1 LRGGF
6 WEDADKD
13 REGSRGVK
21 VTKIKGLLL
30 MLALLGLSLLAAC
43 SPPGASTGG
52 GGGDGGKEAQQVVEG
67 GGKGGGQGAVCDVKP
82 PDISGLGKAVV
93 GFSQSEEETNP
104 FRIAETQSI
113 RDEAKK
119 VGVEKLIVTNAA
131 SQINK
136 QNSDIQD
143 MLAQGA
149 EVLIVAPL
157 NADGLEPAFQAAA
170 DQGVPVFLIDREVTA
185 KPCENYITF
194 MGSNFFRQGRQAADL
209 LAEATNEKAQ
219 VAILE
224 GTPGAS
230 VTTDRQNGFVKQV
243 KAEYPDMEVV
253 ASQTANF
260 VRTEGQTVM
269 EQLLQSNPD
278 IDAVYGH
285 NDEMALGAIQA
296 IRDAGKTPGK
306 DVKIVSIDGTEGAVQ
321 ALAQG
326 QMNGV
331 VESNPRF
338 GPLAFQ
344 TVEKFLSGDPIPQK
358 IIIQDRIYTPENAQ
372 ENLDA
377 AY

>member
-1 LRGGF
+1 MGN
-6 WEDADKD
+6 
-13 REGSRGVK
+13 REGSQMVGALR
-21 VTKIKGLLL
+21 IKGLLL
-30 MLALLGLSLLAAC
+30 TLVLFVLAVAAC
-43 SPPGASTGG
+43 APPGSDTGG
-52 GGGDGGKEAQQVVEG
+52 GGGGGGGEQAQQRVEKAG
-67 GGKGGGQGAVCDVKP
+67 GGGPVCDVKP
-82 PDISGLGKAVV
+82 PNIDGLGQATV

-113 RDEAKK
+113 RDEAEK

-131 SQINK
+131 SQISK

-170 DQGVPVFLIDREVTA
+170 DENVPVFLIDREVTA
-185 KPCENYITF
+185 KPCESYITF
-194 MGSNFFRQGRQAADL
+194 MGSNFVRQGQQAADL
-209 LAEATNEKAQ
+209 LAEATNEEAQ

-230 VTTDRQNGFVKQV
+230 VTTDRQNGFVDQLE
-243 KAEYPDMEVV
+243 AEYPDMEVV

-260 VRTEGQTVM
+260 IRTEGQTVM

-278 IDAVYGH
+278 LTAVYAH
-285 NDEMALGAIQA
+285 NDEMALGAVQA
-296 IRDAGKTPGK
+296 IRDAGKEPGK
-306 DVKIVSIDGTEGAVQ
+306 DIKIVSIDGTEGAVQ

-326 QMNGV
+326 QLNGV

-358 IIIQDRIYTPENAQ
+358 IIIEDRIYTPENAE

>member
-1 LRGGF
+1 MKRSL
-6 WEDADKD
+6 
-13 REGSRGVK
+13 V
-21 VTKIKGLLL
+21 LLIAAT
-30 MLALLGLSLLAAC
+30 LAVVLAAC
-43 SPPGASTGG
+43 APPGANQGG
-52 GGGDGGKEAQQVVEG
+52 GGGGGGGGEEAQQKVE
-67 GGKGGGQGAVCDVKP
+67 KSGGGQGPVCDVQP
-82 PDISGLGKAVV
+82 PDIAGLEEAVV

-113 RDEAKK
+113 RDEAEN

-131 SQINK
+131 SQISK

-149 EVLIVAPL
+149 EILIVAPL

-170 DQGVPVFLIDREVTA
+170 DQNVPVFLIDREVTA
-185 KPCENYITF
+185 EPCENYITF
-194 MGSNFFRQGRQAADL
+194 MGSNFVRQGKQAADL
-209 LAEATNEKAQ
+209 LAEATNEQAQ

-230 VTTDRQNGFVKQV
+230 VSADRQSGFQDQLE
-243 KAEYPDMEVV
+243 AEYPDMEVV

-278 IDAVYGH
+278 INAVYAH

-296 IRDAGKTPGK
+296 IRDAGKTPGD

-344 TVEKFLSGDPIPQK
+344 TVEKFLSGEPIPQK
-358 IIIQDRIYTPENAQ
+358 IIIEDRIYTPENAE
-372 ENLDA
+372 ENLGA

>member
-1 LRGGF
+1 MWIR
-6 WEDADKD
+6 
-13 REGSRGVK
+13 
-21 VTKIKGLLL
+21 GLLVVVV
-30 MLALLGLSLLAAC
+30 LALLAAC
-43 SPPGASTGG
+43 SPPGTNTGEDGGSDGG
-52 GGGDGGKEAQQVVEG
+52 GGGGEDAQQVVEEETMMGGTTMG
-67 GGKGGGQGAVCDVKP
+67 GGMEQAVCDIEP
-82 PDISGLGKAVV
+82 PDISLEDAVV

-113 RDEAKK
+113 RDEAEN
-119 VGVEKLIVTNAA
+119 VGVEELIVTNAA
-131 SQINK
+131 SQISK
-136 QNSDIQD
+136 QNSDIRD

-149 EVLIVAPL
+149 EILIVAPL

-170 DQGVPVFLIDREVTA
+170 EQNVPVFLIDREVTA
-185 KPCENYITF
+185 EPCENYITF
-194 MGSNFFRQGRQAADL
+194 MGSNFLRQGQQAADL
-209 LAEATNEKAQ
+209 LAEATNEEAQ

-230 VTTDRQNGFVKQV
+230 VSADRQAGFVDQLD
-243 KAEYPDMEVV
+243 AEYPDMEVV

-278 IDAVYGH
+278 INAVYAH

-296 IRDAGKTPGK
+296 IRDAGNELGK
-306 DVKIVSIDGTEGAVQ
+306 DVKVASIDGTGGAVQ

-338 GPLAFQ
+338 G
-344 TVEKFLSGDPIPQK
+344 
-358 IIIQDRIYTPENAQ
+358 
-372 ENLDA
+372 
-377 AY
+377 

>member
-1 LRGGF
+1 MWIRGLVVV
-6 WEDADKD
+6 A
-13 REGSRGVK
+13 V
-21 VTKIKGLLL
+21 
-30 MLALLGLSLLAAC
+30 LALLAAC
-43 SPPGASTGG
+43 SPPGTNTEGDSGGSDGG
-52 GGGDGGKEAQQVVEG
+52 GGEEAQQVVEMETTG
-67 GGKGGGQGAVCDVKP
+67 GSMEQAVCDVEP
-82 PDISGLGKAVV
+82 PDISLEEAVV

-113 RDEAKK
+113 RDEAEN
-119 VGVEKLIVTNAA
+119 VGVEELIVTNAA
-131 SQINK
+131 SQISK
-136 QNSDIQD
+136 QNSDIRD

-170 DQGVPVFLIDREVTA
+170 EQNVPVFLIDREVTA
-185 KPCENYITF
+185 EPCENYITF
-194 MGSNFFRQGRQAADL
+194 MGSNFVRQGQQAADL

-230 VTTDRQNGFVKQV
+230 VTTDRQSGFVDQL

-278 IDAVYGH
+278 LTAVYAH
-285 NDEMALGAIQA
+285 NDEMALGAVQA

-306 DVKIVSIDGTEGAVQ
+306 DIKIVSIDGTEGAVQ

-326 QMNGV
+326 QVNGV

-344 TVEKFLSGDPIPQK
+344 TVEKFLSGKPIPQN
-358 IIIQDRIYTPENAQ
+358 IIISDRIYTPENAQ
-372 ENLDA
+372 ENLDS

>member
-1 LRGGF
+1 MGH
-6 WEDADKD
+6 
-13 REGSRGVK
+13 REGSQMVGALR
-21 VTKIKGLLL
+21 IKGLLL
-30 MLALLGLSLLAAC
+30 TLVLFVLAVAAC
-43 SPPGASTGG
+43 APPGSDTGGGSGG
-52 GGGDGGKEAQQVVEG
+52 GGGGEQAQQRVEESG
-67 GGKGGGQGAVCDVKP
+67 GGGPVCDVKP
-82 PDISGLGKAVV
+82 PNIDGLGQATV

-113 RDEAKK
+113 RDEAEK
-119 VGVEKLIVTNAA
+119 VGVEKLIVTNAQ
-131 SQINK
+131 SQISK

-149 EVLIVAPL
+149 EILIVAPL

-170 DQGVPVFLIDREVTA
+170 DENVPVFLIDREVTA
-185 KPCENYITF
+185 EPCESYITF
-194 MGSNFFRQGRQAADL
+194 MGSNFVRQGQQAADL
-209 LAEATNEKAQ
+209 LAEATNEEAQ

-230 VTTDRQNGFVKQV
+230 VTTDRQNGFVDQLE
-243 KAEYPDMEVV
+243 AEYPDMEVV

-260 VRTEGQTVM
+260 IRTEGQTVM

-278 IDAVYGH
+278 LTAVYAH

-296 IRDAGKTPGK
+296 IRDAGKTPGE
-306 DVKIVSIDGTEGAVQ
+306 DIKIVSIDGTEGAVQ

-344 TVEKFLSGDPIPQK
+344 TTEEFLSGEPIPQK
-358 IIIQDRIYTPENAQ
+358 IIIEDRIYTPENAQ

>member
-1 LRGGF
+1 MRI
-6 WEDADKD
+6 
-13 REGSRGVK
+13 R
-21 VTKIKGLLL
+21 GLL
-30 MLALLGLSLLAAC
+30 MVGLLGVALVLAAC
-43 SPPGASTGG
+43 APPGSDTGG
-52 GGGDGGKEAQQVVEG
+52 SGGSGGGKEAKQVVEKEGSG
-67 GGKGGGQGAVCDVKP
+67 GDQAAVCDVKP
-82 PDISGLGKAVV
+82 PDISGLGEAVV

-113 RDEAKK
+113 KDEAEK

-131 SQINK
+131 SQISK

-170 DQGVPVFLIDREVTA
+170 DQNVPVFLIDREVTA
-185 KPCENYITF
+185 KPCESYITF
-194 MGSNFFRQGRQAADL
+194 MGSNFVRQGQQAADL
-209 LAEATNEKAQ
+209 LAEATGEEAQ

-230 VTTDRQNGFVKQV
+230 VSADRQSGFVDQLE
-243 KAEYPDMEVV
+243 AEYPNMEVA

-278 IDAVYGH
+278 INAVYAH

-306 DVKIVSIDGTEGAVQ
+306 DIKIVSIDGTEGAVQ

-358 IIIQDRIYTPENAQ
+358 IIIEDRIYTPDNAQ
-372 ENLDA
+372 ENLDS

>member
-1 LRGGF
+1 MGN
-6 WEDADKD
+6 
-13 REGSRGVK
+13 REGSRMVGALRVTGV
-21 VTKIKGLLL
+21 LLL
-30 MLALLGLSLLAAC
+30 VMVGLVGVAC
-43 SPPGASTGG
+43 APPGSDTGGGSGG
-52 GGGDGGKEAQQVVEG
+52 GGGEQAQQKVEESG
-67 GGKGGGQGAVCDVKP
+67 GGGPVCDVKP
-82 PDISGLGKAVV
+82 PNIDGLGQATV

-113 RDEAKK
+113 RDEAEK

-131 SQINK
+131 SQISK

-170 DQGVPVFLIDREVTA
+170 DENVPVFLIDREVTA
-185 KPCENYITF
+185 KPCESYITF
-194 MGSNFFRQGRQAADL
+194 MGSNFVRQGQQAADL
-209 LAEATNEKAQ
+209 LAEATNEEAQ

-230 VTTDRQNGFVKQV
+230 VTTDRQNGFVDQLD
-243 KAEYPDMEVV
+243 AEYPDMEVV

-260 VRTEGQTVM
+260 IRTEGQTVM

-278 IDAVYGH
+278 LTAVYAH
-285 NDEMALGAIQA
+285 NDEMALGAVQA
-296 IRDAGKTPGK
+296 IRDAGKEPGK
-306 DVKIVSIDGTEGAVQ
+306 DIKIVSIDGTEGAVQ

-326 QMNGV
+326 QLNGV

-344 TVEKFLSGDPIPQK
+344 TIEKFLSGEPIPQK
-358 IIIQDRIYTPENAQ
+358 IIIEDRIYTPENAE

>member
-1 LRGGF
+1 MVGALR
-6 WEDADKD
+6 
-13 REGSRGVK
+13 
-21 VTKIKGLLL
+21 IKGLLL
-30 MLALLGLSLLAAC
+30 MVVLFGLGVAAC
-43 SPPGASTGG
+43 APPGSDTGG
-52 GGGDGGKEAQQVVEG
+52 GGSGGGGGEEAQQKVE
-67 GGKGGGQGAVCDVKP
+67 KSGGGQGPVCDVKP
-82 PDISGLGKAVV
+82 PDISGLGQVTV

-131 SQINK
+131 SQISK

-170 DQGVPVFLIDREVTA
+170 DQNVPVFLIDREVTA
-185 KPCENYITF
+185 KPCESYITF
-194 MGSNFFRQGRQAADL
+194 MGSNFVRQGQQAADL

-230 VTTDRQNGFVKQV
+230 VTTDRQSGFVDQL

-278 IDAVYGH
+278 LTAVYAH
-285 NDEMALGAIQA
+285 NDEMALGAVQA

-306 DVKIVSIDGTEGAVQ
+306 DIKIVSIDGTEGAVQ

-326 QMNGV
+326 QVNGV

-344 TVEKFLSGDPIPQK
+344 TVEKFLSGKPIPQN
-358 IIIQDRIYTPENAQ
+358 IIISDRIYTPENAQ
-372 ENLDA
+372 GNLDA

>member
-1 LRGGF
+1 MN
-6 WEDADKD
+6 
-13 REGSRGVK
+13 
-21 VTKIKGLLL
+21 VTKIKGFLL
-30 MLALLGLSLLAAC
+30 MLSLLGLSLLAAC
-43 SPPGASTGG
+43 APPGSDTGG
-52 GGGDGGKEAQQVVEG
+52 GGSGGGGGEEAQQKVEKSG
-67 GGKGGGQGAVCDVKP
+67 GGGPVCDVKP
-82 PDISGLGKAVV
+82 PNIDGLGQATV

-131 SQINK
+131 SQISK

-170 DQGVPVFLIDREVTA
+170 DENVPVFLIDREVTA
-185 KPCENYITF
+185 KPCESYITF
-194 MGSNFFRQGRQAADL
+194 MGSNFVRQGQQAADL

-230 VTTDRQNGFVKQV
+230 VTTDRQNGFVDQLE
-243 KAEYPDMEVV
+243 AEYPDMEVV

-278 IDAVYGH
+278 LTAVYAH
-285 NDEMALGAIQA
+285 NDEMALGAVQA
-296 IRDAGKTPGK
+296 IRDAGKEPGK
-306 DVKIVSIDGTEGAVQ
+306 DIKIVSIDGTEGAVQ

-326 QMNGV
+326 QLNGV

-344 TVEKFLSGDPIPQK
+344 TIEKFLGGDPIPQK
-358 IIIQDRIYTPENAQ
+358 IIIQDRIYTPENAE